1 MPTDGLSQS
10 QPASPNPDM
19 MPSSQPS
26 SAEWAKLA
34 EVLGIQAA
42 YSIQAHSPPCTGR
55 CCKDDWLD
63 LSWHGL
69 ATYSLANII
78 SHPPIHQWPPTQISH
93 TIGIQLSWVISIPYQ
108 RYHSNIETTTPF
120 HNIIIQSKALPSL
133 PRIPTHDATAAE
145 HPKAA
150 MARWQQASWGATM
163 GYNKGQLWDSTSP
176 GSCLKQSKYIIQ
188 HFWVNLY
195 PWN

>member
-1 MPTDGLSQS
+1 LESRLHIVSRHIAPL
-10 QPASPNPDM
+10 
-19 MPSSQPS
+19 
-26 SAEWAKLA
+26 
-34 EVLGIQAA
+34 
-42 YSIQAHSPPCTGR
+42 TGC

-93 TIGIQLSWVISIPYQ
+93 TIGIQLSWVINIPYQ